1 MYHRDA
7 IYKWDGL
14 DHQVV
19 STLPQ
24 IPSQSAR
31 LFCHGSQIYEEI
43 TNFQLCVLR
52 VHSFESRHGLTT
64 DCDIRGQKGRGGGGV
79 THTLCHLL
87 SHTGIL

>member
-43 TNFQLCVLR
+43 TIFQLCVLR

-64 DCDIRGQKGRGGGGV
+64 DCDIRGQKGRGGGV